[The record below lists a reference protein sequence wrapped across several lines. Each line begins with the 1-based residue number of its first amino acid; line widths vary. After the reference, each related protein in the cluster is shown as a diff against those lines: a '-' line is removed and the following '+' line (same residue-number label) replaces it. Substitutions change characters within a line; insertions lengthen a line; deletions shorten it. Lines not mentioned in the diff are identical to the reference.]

1 MIDNSIKMISDRFD
15 EEVRKYESTLDTKIK
30 ELKVLCRV
38 TLSHCPVV
46 IGIVMPPTHLEDAA
60 QALDLDLELWVA
72 KSHWMIYTAVITNKG
87 HYP

>member
-1 MIDNSIKMISDRFD
+1 MIIDRFD

-30 ELKVLCRV
+30 ELKEV

-60 QALDLDLELWVA
+60 QALDL
-72 KSHWMIYTAVITNKG
+72 
-87 HYP
+87 